1 MIDSDDGDV
10 FWFGSFFAKGAVA
23 FVLIAAAIVF
33 WLWGLSNQ
41 HQCESRQCPKVTQ
54 SAKLIDGNC
63 LCVEVAR

>member
-1 MIDSDDGDV
+1 MIDSDDGD
-10 FWFGSFFAKGAVA
+10 
-23 FVLIAAAIVF
+23 VF

-54 SAKLIDGNC
+54 SAKLLDGEC